1 MIYSICLNRN
11 LTKKTALIR
20 QSFACNICFYGT
32 GVPVGTVVLAVMYF
46 AAA

>member
-1 MIYSICLNRN
+1 MSILLNKN
-11 LTKKTALIR
+11 PTKKTALIR
-20 QSFACNICFYGT
+20 QSFARKLCYFCGT

>member
-1 MIYSICLNRN
+1 MEIVLRIQKR
-11 LTKKTALIR
+11 TALIR
-20 QSFACNICFYGT
+20 QFFVYRCVYFVGT